1 MIVSDN
7 NVKRQNESRDL
18 FTSKAGFILACIG
31 SAVGMGNI
39 WMFPYRVGQ
48 FGGAAFLIPYI
59 LFIVLL
65 GCTGLMGE
73 FAFGRMTQSGPIG
86 SFKKA
91 LETKNKKGGG
101 IFGVIPVLGAF
112 GIAVGYAVVVGWFI
126 KFLVGSI
133 SGEALNAVDSGA
145 YFGAIAGPFGSVV
158 WHFLA
163 LLITALI
170 LLLGVSNGIEK
181 VNKIMMPTF
190 YILFLILL
198 VRVLM
203 LDGAK
208 DGINYLFVPKWE
220 YLSQP
225 KTWIYA
231 LGQAFFSLSIAGSGM
246 IVYGSYLKR
255 DIDIPNSAKN
265 TVIFDTLA
273 ALTAGLVIIPAVFA
287 FNLDPTAGPPLLF
300 ITLPSVFKLMP
311 FGRIFAIVFF
321 ISVLFASIT
330 SLMNLLEVPI
340 EAIQSNLKL
349 SRKLSV
355 ILVCFLAFIFG
366 LFVENGDILGKWMD
380 FVSIYIIPLGAFIAA
395 IMFFWVIGID
405 KAKSE
410 IESGSKK
417 LLGSW
422 FNPMAKY
429 VYVFLTLI
437 VFIAGILLGGIG

>member
-1 MIVSDN
+1 MSDN
-7 NVKRQNESRDL
+7 NNVKTEKESRDL

-31 SAVGMGNI
+31 SAVGIGNI

-59 LFIVLL
+59 FFVVLL

-73 FAFGRMTQSGPIG
+73 FAFGRITQTGPIG
-86 SFKKA
+86 SFRRA

-133 SGEALNAVDSGA
+133 SGEVLNAADSGA
-145 YFGAIAGPFGSVV
+145 YFGAIAEPFGSIP

-163 LLITALI
+163 LFITALI
-170 LLLGVSNGIEK
+170 LLLGVSRGIEK
-181 VNKIMMPTF
+181 VNKVMMPTF

-203 LDGAK
+203 LDGAME
-208 DGINYLFVPKWE
+208 GMNYLFVPKWE
-220 YLSQP
+220 YLCQP

-255 DIDIPNSAKN
+255 DIDIPNAAKN
-265 TVIFDTLA
+265 TVVFSTLA
-273 ALTAGLVIIPAVFA
+273 SLTAAIAIIPAVFA
-287 FNLDPTAGPPLLF
+287 FKLDPTAGPPLIF

-311 FGRIFAIVFF
+311 LGRIFAIAFF
-321 ISVLFASIT
+321 ISALFASIT

-349 SRKLSV
+349 NRTLSV
-355 ILVCFLAFIFG
+355 VIVCIVAFLIG
-366 LFVENGDILGKWMD
+366 LFMENGDILGTWMD

-395 IMFFWVIGID
+395 IMFFWVIGIS

-410 IESGSKK
+410 IESGAKK
-417 LLGSW
+417 QLGSW

-437 VFIAGILLGGIG
+437 VFIAGIIFGGIG

>member
-1 MIVSDN
+1 MSDN
-7 NVKRQNESRDL
+7 NAKSQRENRDL

-39 WMFPYRVGQ
+39 WMFPYRIGQ

-86 SFKKA
+86 SFKNA
-91 LETKNKKGGG
+91 LETKDKKGGG
-101 IFGVIPVLGAF
+101 LFGIIPVLGAF

-133 SGEALNAVDSGA
+133 SGEALNAIDSGA
-145 YFGAIAGPFGSVV
+145 YFGAIAGPFGSVM

-190 YILFLILL
+190 YILFLLLL

-255 DIDIPNSAKN
+255 DIDIPNAAKN
-265 TVIFDTLA
+265 TVVFDTLA

-366 LFVENGDILGKWMD
+366 LFVESGDVLGKWMD

-410 IESGSKK
+410 IETGSKK

-429 VYVFLTLI
+429 IYVFLTLI
-437 VFIAGILLGGIG
+437 VLIAGILLGGIG